1 MYRLWT
7 LLILLFL
14 TLNVDVFAQPHAQH
28 NINFEKEGT
37 PRQDSKPS
45 QPTDGRIS
53 VTVPVDQQTGIGLK
67 TEKVEKK
74 NVARTIRTVGTVTT
88 DQTREFNFHTK
99 INGWVEKVYADYV
112 GKRIQKGDPLFD
124 LYSPD
129 LITTQKEYIE
139 ALKLGGAT
147 GQEIAKAALD
157 RLLLWGVPPSEIDQ
171 LKKSRKVKN
180 SITFVSLA
188 DGFIVN
194 KKVVRGVYVTPE
206 MELYQIDDFSHLWVV
221 VTFYEYDVSAVSV
234 GDEAE
239 ISLPYDPE
247 TIFKGKINYIFP
259 AIEAETRTAKVRIEV
274 DSMNQKL
281 KPSMFV
287 DVELKKDMGISLVI
301 PEDAVIDTGA
311 RKIVF
316 VKTGSSSFDPREVT
330 VGPRIGKKVII
341 LSGIMEGE
349 EVVTSAHFLIDA
361 DSKFRA
367 ALQKN
372 SGVSAGHTGHGSSE
386 KIK

>member
-1 MYRLWT
+1 MCRLWT
-7 LLILLFL
+7 LLVLPFL
-14 TLNVDVFAQPHAQH
+14 MLNVTVFAQAHAQH
-28 NINFEKEGT
+28 NMNSEKEDT
-37 PRQDSKPS
+37 PRQDSNSS
-45 QPTDGRIS
+45 QSIGGRIS
-53 VTVPVDQQTGIGLK
+53 VTVPVDQQARVGLK
-67 TEKVEKK
+67 TAKVEKK
-74 NVARTIRTVGTVTT
+74 NVARTIRTIGTVAT

-139 ALKLGGAT
+139 ARKLGGST

-157 RLLLWGVPPSEIDQ
+157 RLQLWGVPSLEIDR
-171 LKKSRKVKN
+171 LKTSGKVKKSL
-180 SITFVSLA
+180 TFISLT

-194 KKVVRGVYVTPE
+194 KKVIRGAYITPE
-206 MELYQIDDFSHLWVV
+206 MELYQIADLSHLWVV

-234 GDEAE
+234 GDEVE
-239 ISLPYDPE
+239 IRLPYDPE
-247 TIFKGKINYIFP
+247 ATFQGRINYIFP
-259 AIEAETRTAKVRIEV
+259 AIESETRTAKARIEI
-274 DSMNQKL
+274 DSVNQKL

-287 DVELKKDMGISLVI
+287 DVELKKDMGASLII

-316 VKTGSSSFDPREVT
+316 VKTGPSSFDPREIT
-330 VGPRIGKKVII
+330 VGSRIGKKVII
-341 LSGIMEGE
+341 LSGLMEGE
-349 EVVTSAHFLIDA
+349 EVITSAHFLIDA

-372 SGVSAGHTGHGSSE
+372 SGVSSGHAGHNA
-386 KIK
+386 K